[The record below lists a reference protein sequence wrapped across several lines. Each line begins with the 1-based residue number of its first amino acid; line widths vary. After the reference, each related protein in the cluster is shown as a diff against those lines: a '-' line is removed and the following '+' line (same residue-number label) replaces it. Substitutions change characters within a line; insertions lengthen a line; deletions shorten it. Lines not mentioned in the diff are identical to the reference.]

1 MGARSTWSRAALPTC
16 TRGCLVALWV
26 VARARD
32 MRSRGRS
39 RALFGGPPVG
49 PARIGRKIPLG
60 SFHSEASTRK
70 FPLGSFQ
77 SEVPPRSEVSNR
89 GSSGRSRKDRSASIG
104 SRRHVRRAAVG
115 ASLSRLYRFRWNAI
129 ALSLIVGVDNA
140 LAAQCYWIV
149 ARGEGGGDLRRT
161 IRRAH
166 TRLQE
171 SGVVSLLKE
180 TEATFL
186 TLPASAALRCSR

>member
-1 MGARSTWSRAALPTC
+1 MGARSTSSPACTTYVYSGLPRRAMGGREGARYEKSRKVPCALS
-16 TRGCLVALWV
+16 G
-26 VARARD
+26 
-32 MRSRGRS
+32 SSGRS
-39 RALFGGPPVG
+39 RKDRPEVP
-49 PARIGRKIPLG
+49 
-60 SFHSEASTRK
+60 TRK
-70 FPLGSFQ
+70 FPLGSFH

-89 GSSGRSRKDRSASIG
+89 GSSGRSQG
-104 SRRHVRRAAVG
+104 SVGLHRQPPSRAPCCCWCKPFSPVPLG
-115 ASLSRLYRFRWNAI
+115 CSRWKSI

-149 ARGEGGGDLRRT
+149 ARGEGGGDLRRA

-171 SGVVSLLKE
+171 SGAASLLKE

-186 TLPASAALRCSR
+186 TLPASAALRCGG